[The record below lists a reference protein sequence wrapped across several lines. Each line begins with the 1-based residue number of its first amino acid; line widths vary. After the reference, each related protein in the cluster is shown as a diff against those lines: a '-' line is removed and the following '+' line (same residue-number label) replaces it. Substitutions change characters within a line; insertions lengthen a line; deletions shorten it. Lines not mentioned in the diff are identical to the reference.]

1 MWSRLGRPV
10 GLAIGLAAALS
21 ACSSAKPPLPTACQT
36 TGPAGL
42 ESALTAAPGPVRLPG
57 GTAISTCVDRAGD
70 AYLQQIGTLLS
81 STADQLAAR
90 ALASPTVAVD
100 LGYLVGAVRR
110 GAAHSN
116 GLTSQLQQRIE
127 VAAAL
132 RGAGPAPLAA
142 LHRGIVA
149 GQRSG

>member
-10 GLAIGLAAALS
+10 GIAIGLAAALS
-21 ACSSAKPPLPTACQT
+21 ACSSAKPPLPAACQT
-36 TGPAGL
+36 SPAGL
-42 ESALTAAPGPVRLPG
+42 ESALTHAPGPVRLPD

-70 AYLQQIGTLLS
+70 AALQQVGTLLS
-81 STADQLAAR
+81 SSADQLAAR
-90 ALASPTVAVD
+90 ALTSPKLALD

-142 LHRGIVA
+142 LHQGILA